1 MIKIYHNPKCSKSRE
16 ALTLVE
22 QFCRQHDAP
31 LEIVRYLETPLTG
44 KQLAALRDQLG
55 IPAAAMVRENEDEYE
70 AMGLAQADDDALLH
84 ALADCPK
91 LLQRP
96 IVAYRDNAI
105 IARPPHLL
113 NDFLR

>member
-1 MIKIYHNPKCSKSRE
+1 MIKIFHNPQCSKSRE

-22 QFCRQHDAP
+22 NFCRQHDMP
-31 LEIVRYLETPLTG
+31 LEIVKYLEAPLTRS
-44 KQLAALRDQLG
+44 QLAALREQLG
-55 IPAAAMVRENEDEYE
+55 IPAETMMRQNEDEYASME
-70 AMGLAQADDDALLH
+70 LAQADDDALLH
-84 ALADCPK
+84 ALAGCPK

-96 IVAYRDNAI
+96 IVAYRDKAI

>member
-1 MIKIYHNPKCSKSRE
+1 MIKIYHNPQCSKSRE

-22 QFCRQHDAP
+22 QFCRQHDVPLETVKYLEAP
-31 LEIVRYLETPLTG
+31 LTMG
-44 KQLAALRDQLG
+44 QLAALREQLG
-55 IPAAAMVRENEDEYE
+55 IPARAMVRENEDEYA
-70 AMGLAQADDDALLH
+70 AMGLAQAGDHALLH

-96 IVAYRDNAI
+96 IVAYRDKAI